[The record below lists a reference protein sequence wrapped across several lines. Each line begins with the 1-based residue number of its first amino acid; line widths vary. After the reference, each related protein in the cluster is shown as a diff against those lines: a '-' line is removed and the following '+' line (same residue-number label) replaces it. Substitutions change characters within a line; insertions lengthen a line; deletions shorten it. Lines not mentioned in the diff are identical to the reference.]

1 MDYYN
6 VLGVDK
12 SASESELKS
21 AYKKAS
27 MQHHPDRTGGDD
39 SQFKK
44 INEAYSALKDPQKR
58 QMYDQFGTTDPQQ
71 QGFNPGGGTSFHF
84 NGGDVNEVFS
94 RFFGEGFAQPQRR
107 PQNQNITIGA
117 DINIEDIVKG
127 KELIATY
134 RLPTG
139 REETVTIKIP
149 KGVRPGDTMKYPG
162 MGGDH
167 VPHMP
172 RGDLFVKVRVRRHP
186 DYQVDGINLYIERNV
201 SVFDLL
207 LGTNIR
213 VDTLHGRKLSVSV
226 PPGSNSGTTFS
237 ISGQGLPDQRS
248 GQTGNLYVKVTGI
261 TPNITNEEIRERL
274 AKIKDEIDI
283 SPK

>member
-12 SASESELKS
+12 SASETELKS

-27 MQHHPDRTGGDD
+27 MQHHPDRGG
-39 SQFKK
+39 SEAKFKE

-58 QMYDQFGTTDPQQ
+58 QMYDQFGTTNPQQ
-71 QGFNPGGGTSFHF
+71 QGFNPNGGGTSFHF

-94 RFFGEGFAQPQRR
+94 RFFGEGFAQQQR
-107 PQNQNITIGA
+107 PSNQNITIGA
-117 DINIEDIVKG
+117 DIQLEDIVNG
-127 KELIATY
+127 KELIAHY
-134 RLPTG
+134 RLPSG

-167 VPHMP
+167 IPNMP
-172 RGDLFVKVRVRRHP
+172 RGDLFVKVQVRKHV
-186 DYQVDGINLYIERNV
+186 DYQVQGINLYIER
-201 SVFDLL
+201 SISIFDLL
-207 LGTNIR
+207 LGTNLRI
-213 VDTLHGRKLSVSV
+213 DTLHSRKLSVSV

-237 ISGQGLPDQRS
+237 IGGQGLPDRRS
-248 GQTGNLYVKVTGI
+248 GQTGNLFIKVNGI
-261 TPNITNEEIRERL
+261 TPNITNEQIREKL

>member
-12 SASESELKS
+12 SASETELKS

-27 MQHHPDRTGGDD
+27 MQHHPDRGG
-39 SQFKK
+39 SEAKFKE

-58 QMYDQFGTTDPQQ
+58 QMYDQFGTTNPQQ
-71 QGFNPGGGTSFHF
+71 QGFNPNGGGTSFHF

-94 RFFGEGFAQPQRR
+94 RFFGEGFAQQRR
-107 PQNQNITIGA
+107 PLNQNITIGA
-117 DINIEDIVKG
+117 DIQLEDIVNG

-134 RLPTG
+134 RLPSG

-167 VPHMP
+167 IPNMP
-172 RGDLFVKVRVRRHP
+172 RGDLFVKIQVRNHV
-186 DYQVDGINLYIERNV
+186 DYQVQGINLYIER
-201 SVFDLL
+201 SISIFDLL
-207 LGTNIR
+207 LGTNLR
-213 VDTLHGRKLSVSV
+213 VDTLHSRKLSVSV

-237 ISGQGLPDQRS
+237 IGGQGLPDRRS
-248 GQTGNLYVKVTGI
+248 GQTGNLFIKVNGI
-261 TPNITNEEIRERL
+261 TPNITNEQIREKL

>member
-1 MDYYN
+1 
-6 VLGVDK
+6 
-12 SASESELKS
+12 
-21 AYKKAS
+21 
-27 MQHHPDRTGGDD
+27 
-39 SQFKK
+39 
-44 INEAYSALKDPQKR
+44 
-58 QMYDQFGTTDPQQ
+58 
-71 QGFNPGGGTSFHF
+71 
-84 NGGDVNEVFS
+84 
-94 RFFGEGFAQPQRR
+94 
-107 PQNQNITIGA
+107 
-117 DINIEDIVKG
+117 
-127 KELIATY
+127 
-134 RLPTG
+134 
-139 REETVTIKIP
+139 
-149 KGVRPGDTMKYPG
+149 
-162 MGGDH
+162 
-167 VPHMP
+167 MP

>member
-107 PQNQNITIGA
+107 PQN
-117 DINIEDIVKG
+117 
-127 KELIATY
+127 
-134 RLPTG
+134 
-139 REETVTIKIP
+139 
-149 KGVRPGDTMKYPG
+149 
-162 MGGDH
+162 
-167 VPHMP
+167 
-172 RGDLFVKVRVRRHP
+172 
-186 DYQVDGINLYIERNV
+186 
-201 SVFDLL
+201 
-207 LGTNIR
+207 
-213 VDTLHGRKLSVSV
+213 
-226 PPGSNSGTTFS
+226 
-237 ISGQGLPDQRS
+237 
-248 GQTGNLYVKVTGI
+248 
-261 TPNITNEEIRERL
+261 
-274 AKIKDEIDI
+274 
-283 SPK
+283 